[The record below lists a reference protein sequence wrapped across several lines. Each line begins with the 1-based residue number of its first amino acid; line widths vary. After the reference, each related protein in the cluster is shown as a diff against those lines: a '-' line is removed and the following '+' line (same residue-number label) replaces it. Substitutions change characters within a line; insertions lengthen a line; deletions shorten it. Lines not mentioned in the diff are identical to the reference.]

1 MNELISKFEE
11 AINKIDSCID
21 DCTQETADAISE
33 AYNLIDE
40 VKIDKE
46 QNVCDYNYKCIEGHH
61 GRFHVYKC
69 EYEVVDG
76 HCLKESEVL
85 RFYKTFESQEDLYNL
100 SGTFIKWGY
109 DMGNGTIQTVVSCEN
124 WNPAMVRP

>member
-40 VKIDKE
+40 VKIEKE
-46 QNVCDYNYKCIEGHH
+46 QSLVI
-61 GRFHVYKC
+61 
-69 EYEVVDG
+69 
-76 HCLKESEVL
+76 
-85 RFYKTFESQEDLYNL
+85 
-100 SGTFIKWGY
+100 
-109 DMGNGTIQTVVSCEN
+109 
-124 WNPAMVRP
+124 